1 MISDRFD
8 GSALNY
14 TITYTDSTTGTTCE
28 SLTILASLC
37 VQEICEVPP
46 FNPLLCFERFGE
58 GDIDIS
64 VSASNLLGKGPPSV
78 ITIGAA

>member
-14 TITYTDSTTGTTCE
+14 TVTYTDSTTGTICE
-28 SLTILASLC
+28 SLTILAPLC
-37 VQEICEVPP
+37 IQGICEVPP

-78 ITIGAA
+78 ITIGTA